1 LAQKRSGD
9 AVKAGW
15 ELKAL
20 GDICDIAPKKILVKQ
35 RLSDTQTVS
44 FVPMD
49 HLGELERDFLP
60 KEDRELGSVYKG
72 YTYFADDDV
81 IVAKITPC
89 FENGKMGV
97 AKGMTNGVGFG
108 SSEFVPIRGRGD
120 TVPEYLFYYLL
131 RDEFRQVGARVMS
144 GAVGHKRVPK
154 EYLEMLPIPLPPLD
168 EQKRIVAVLDAAFE
182 GLTRARTHVE
192 TNLQN
197 ARELFGN
204 LLDAVFTDCPDHW
217 AKSNLGETCRFVG
230 GSQPPKSNFVA
241 EPGEGL
247 VRLVQIRDYKSD
259 KNIVY
264 VPRSLVRRFCSPD
277 DVMIGRYGPPLFQ
290 ILRGIDGAYNVALMK
305 AEPDETKISKDF
317 LYLFLRNSRIW
328 RYINDASSRAAG
340 QIGLNKATIEPY
352 PIAYPNLEE
361 QEVVVKRL
369 AEAESDCKQA
379 EALYKT
385 KLQDLD
391 DLRQSLLQKAF
402 AGKLT

>member
-1 LAQKRSGD
+1 M
-9 AVKAGW
+9 KAGW
-15 ELKAL
+15 ERQFFGDLCELVRGPFGGSLKKSIFKPAGYAVFEQQHAINDQFDSFRYFIDESKFQEMVRFKVST
-20 GDICDIAPKKILVKQ
+20 GDLIMSCSGTMG
-35 RLSDTQTVS
+35 R
-44 FVPMD
+44 
-49 HLGELERDFLP
+49 
-60 KEDRELGSVYKG
+60 
-72 YTYFADDDV
+72 
-81 IVAKITPC
+81 VAKIP
-89 FENGKMGV
+89 ENAPEGIINQALLKISPTQGIDPNFLQYWMGSPNFQDQLSATTMGAAIKNV
-97 AKGMTNGVGFG
+97 ASVKVLKSLSVN
-108 SSEFVPIRGRGD
+108 
-120 TVPEYLFYYLL
+120 
-131 RDEFRQVGARVMS
+131 
-144 GAVGHKRVPK
+144 
-154 EYLEMLPIPLPPLD
+154 LPPLE

-182 GLTRARTHVE
+182 GLTRARTHIE

-217 AKSNLGETCRFVG
+217 VKSNLGETCRFVG
-230 GSQPPKSNFVA
+230 GSQPPKSNFVT

-391 DLRQSLLQKAF
+391 DLRQSLLQRAF

>member
-1 LAQKRSGD
+1 
-9 AVKAGW
+9 VKAGW
-15 ELKAL
+15 ERQFFGDLCELVRGPFGGSLKKSIFKPAGYAVFEQQHAINDQFDSFRYFIDESKFQEMVRFKVST
-20 GDICDIAPKKILVKQ
+20 GDLIMSCSGTMG
-35 RLSDTQTVS
+35 R
-44 FVPMD
+44 
-49 HLGELERDFLP
+49 
-60 KEDRELGSVYKG
+60 
-72 YTYFADDDV
+72 
-81 IVAKITPC
+81 VAKIP
-89 FENGKMGV
+89 ENAPEGIINQALLKISPTQGIDPNFLQYWMGSPNFQDQLSATTMGAAIKNV
-97 AKGMTNGVGFG
+97 ASVKVLKSLSVN
-108 SSEFVPIRGRGD
+108 
-120 TVPEYLFYYLL
+120 
-131 RDEFRQVGARVMS
+131 
-144 GAVGHKRVPK
+144 
-154 EYLEMLPIPLPPLD
+154 LPPLE

-182 GLTRARTHVE
+182 GLTRARTHIE

-217 AKSNLGETCRFVG
+217 VKSNLGETCRFVG
-230 GSQPPKSNFVA
+230 GSQPPKSNFVT

-391 DLRQSLLQKAF
+391 DLRQSLLQRAF

>member
-1 LAQKRSGD
+1 VFFIEDDFWPLNT
-9 AVKAGW
+9 
-15 ELKAL
+15 AL
-20 GDICDIAPKKILVKQ
+20 YIKDFHENDE
-35 RLSDTQTVS
+35 R
-44 FVPMD
+44 FVW
-49 HLGELERDFLP
+49 
-60 KEDRELGSVYKG
+60 
-72 YTYFADDDV
+72 
-81 IVAKITPC
+81 
-89 FENGKMGV
+89 
-97 AKGMTNGVGFG
+97 
-108 SSEFVPIRGRGD
+108 
-120 TVPEYLFYYLL
+120 YLL
-131 RDEFRQVGARVMS
+131 QAFDLSRFSS
-144 GAVGHKRVPK
+144 GAGVPTLNRNDVHG
-154 EYLEMLPIPLPPLD
+154 ESVQIPTNIE

-182 GLTRARTHVE
+182 GLTRARTHIE

-217 AKSNLGETCRFVG
+217 VKSNLGETCKFVG

-305 AEPDETKISKDF
+305 AEPDEAKVSKDF
-317 LYLFLRNSRIW
+317 LFLFLRNSRIW

-352 PIAYPNLEE
+352 PIAYPNMDE
-361 QEVVVKRL
+361 QKVVVKRL
-369 AEAESDCKQA
+369 MEAEADCKQA

-385 KLQDLD
+385 KLIDLD

-402 AGKLT
+402 AGELT